1 MMELTKTTQA
11 GCRTITEAIG
21 TCEIKRHGSI
31 SYSTASDNG
40 GSGAIYYVE
49 VDFDEDWLSH
59 ACNTQIRNAIEAKS
73 STDKSFVQD
82 IRNAIEAIFESGD
95 CGCSHDMCRCVSHS
109 AKAMQR
115 WDNDW
120 DQWIVVV
127 NEQNN
132 FD

>member
-11 GCRTITEAIG
+11 GCRTIIEAIG

-31 SYSTASDNG
+31 SYEKG
-40 GSGAIYYVE
+40 GRGAIHYVE
-49 VDFDEDWLSH
+49 VDFDEDWIVHASATLS
-59 ACNTQIRNAIEAKS
+59 S
-73 STDKSFVQD
+73 PDKRILQD
-82 IRNAIEAIFESGD
+82 VRNAIEAIFESGD
-95 CGCSHDMCRCVSHS
+95 CGCSHDMCRCVTHS

-115 WDNDW
+115 WENEW

-127 NEQNN
+127 NEHNN